1 MTTQINRTTS
11 LARVAA
17 AVDSY
22 PEGRDATVLA
32 AAVAQATG
40 AELMLLAV
48 EPDLPLIIPGL
59 QRDQVRHETEAML
72 KHTRVSLAPG
82 ARLKIT
88 SDLSVPRG
96 LERLARAQHRDL
108 LVVGS
113 SRRGPVGAVSIGGRT
128 RQLIDDLQSALAI
141 APRGLSRH
149 HPVTFH
155 RIGVGYDGGP
165 ESQAAVA
172 AAAQIAAGA
181 GCELIVR
188 GVIDD
193 RVPALGWPSVW
204 MGEIMESWKEMMDE
218 EEQDLR
224 TDVEDVLEGVGVP
237 AKIDLARGRPAT
249 SLHDLSNEVD
259 LLVIGS
265 RRWGPLARL
274 VLGGTGERLV
284 HGARCSLLIVPRPAT
299 ADPGPGGQRPRPARA
314 PWRGRGPAGADV

>member
-1 MTTQINRTTS
+1 MTTQIKPTIA
-11 LARVAA
+11 LARLAA

-32 AAVAQATG
+32 TAIARATG

-59 QRDQVRHETEAML
+59 QRDQVRRETEGML
-72 KHTRVSLAPG
+72 KHTRAELAPG

-88 SDLSVPRG
+88 SDISIARG
-96 LERLARAQHRDL
+96 LQRMARRQHRDL

-113 SRRGPVGAVSIGGRT
+113 SRRGPEGVVSIGGRT
-128 RQLIDDLQSALAI
+128 RQLIDNLDSALAI
-141 APRGLSRH
+141 APRGLHARH
-149 HPVTFH
+149 PLTLG

-165 ESQAAVA
+165 EAQAALATA
-172 AAAQIAAGA
+172 AHLAAGTGA
-181 GCELIVR
+181 ELIVR

-204 MGEIMESWKEMMDE
+204 MGEILDSWKDMMDE
-218 EEQDLR
+218 EEGQLR
-224 TDVEDVLEGVGVP
+224 ADIEEHVEAAGVTATV
-237 AKIDLARGRPAT
+237 DLARGRPAT
-249 SLHDLSNEVD
+249 SLHALSKDVD

-265 RRWGPLARL
+265 RRWGPFARL

-284 HGARCSLLIVPRPAT
+284 HGAGCSLLIVPRP
-299 ADPGPGGQRPRPARA
+299 PG
-314 PWRGRGPAGADV
+314 DS

>member
-1 MTTQINRTTS
+1 MTTQIKPTTS

-32 AAVAQATG
+32 AAITQATG

-59 QRDQVRHETEAML
+59 QRDQVRRETEAML
-72 KHTRVSLAPG
+72 TQTRTSLAPG

-108 LVVGS
+108 VVVGS
-113 SRRGPVGAVSIGGRT
+113 SRRGPHGVVSIGGRT

-149 HPVTFH
+149 HPVTFR
-155 RIGVGYDGGP
+155 RIGIGYDGGP
-165 ESQAAVA
+165 EAQAALA

-181 GCELIVR
+181 GADLIVR

-218 EEQDLR
+218 EEEQLR
-224 TDVEDVLEGVGVP
+224 ADIEEILEDGRLRATV
-237 AKIDLARGRPAT
+237 DLARGRPAT
-249 SLHDLSNEVD
+249 SLHDLSKHVD

-284 HGARCSLLIVPRPAT
+284 HGAECSLLIVPRPAS
-299 ADPGPGGQRPRPARA
+299 DS
-314 PWRGRGPAGADV
+314 